1 MPPRRGVSWIIR
13 RADPVDTDAVIDI
26 YLAATIPGQDFLPES
41 FWRGGVAAIRT
52 ELMPQAE
59 TWVVEDRGEVVA
71 FVAVLGDLIGGLF
84 TLPEH
89 QGSGLGTALT
99 EHVAARRDPLFVEVF
114 EANNAA
120 REFYEHRGFV
130 EDERTIEPTSGL
142 PQLVMRMEGD
152 S

>member
-1 MPPRRGVSWIIR
+1 MPPRRGDARIIR
-13 RADPVDTDAVIDI
+13 PAGPADTDAVIEV

-41 FWRGGVAAIRT
+41 FWRGGVDEIRT

-59 TWVVEDRGEVVA
+59 TWVVEDRGDVVA

-89 QGSGLGTALT
+89 QGRGLGTALV
-99 EHVAARRDPLFVEVF
+99 EHVAARHDPLFVEVF

-130 EDERTIEPTSGL
+130 EDERTIEATSGL
-142 PQLVMRMEGD
+142 PQLVMRMERDG
-152 S
+152 